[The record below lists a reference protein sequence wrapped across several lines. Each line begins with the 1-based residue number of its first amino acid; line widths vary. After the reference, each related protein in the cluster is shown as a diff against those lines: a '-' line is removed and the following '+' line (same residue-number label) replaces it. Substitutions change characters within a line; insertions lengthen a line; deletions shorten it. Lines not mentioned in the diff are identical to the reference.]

1 MEREDFIA
9 RLVSLRMKKG
19 VSAREM
25 SLALGLNPSYINNIE
40 SGVNYPAMQAF
51 FYICEY
57 LEITPREF
65 FDTETESPVKVKELV
80 EAVKGLGE
88 EQLDNLIALAK
99 GLQHK

>member
-1 MEREDFIA
+1 MEREEFIE
-9 RLVSLRMKKG
+9 RLVRLRMKKG

-25 SLALGLNPSYINNIE
+25 SLSLGQNPGYIHNIE
-40 SGVNYPAMQAF
+40 SGANYPTMQAF

-57 LEITPREF
+57 LEITPQEF

-88 EQLDNLIALAK
+88 EQLNNLIALAK